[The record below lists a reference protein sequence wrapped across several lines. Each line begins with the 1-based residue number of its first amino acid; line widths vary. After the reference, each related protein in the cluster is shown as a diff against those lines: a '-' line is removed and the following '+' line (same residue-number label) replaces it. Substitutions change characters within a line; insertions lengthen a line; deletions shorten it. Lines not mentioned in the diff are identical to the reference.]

1 MLQIVIFNHIYG
13 SDSKFKAWQILRLL
27 KGSRNNRTYLGM
39 WSVHCAFRGSVLSE
53 FGAECEVNKRWK
65 NETPVGNLREG
76 LYLVEKELKAHSIL
90 LWASPVA
97 LVVKNL
103 PTIETDAR
111 DARLPPGSG
120 RFPRVGNSNSLQYSC
135 GENFMGRGAWQ
146 ATDGGVTK
154 SQTWLATEHT
164 HTPPFYKGREVLQI
178 KIRLERVSVKLS
190 FTWLF
195 LHKSRYSFP
204 ELSQSKSLSYHI
216 AGTEESG
223 AQKAE

>member
-1 MLQIVIFNHIYG
+1 ML
-13 SDSKFKAWQILRLL
+13 R
-27 KGSRNNRTYLGM
+27 
-39 WSVHCAFRGSVLSE
+39 VHCAIRGSVLSE

-76 LYLVEKELKAHSIL
+76 LYFVGKELNAHSIL
-90 LWASPVA
+90 LLWDSLVA

-103 PTIETDAR
+103 PTNEADAR
-111 DARLPPGSG
+111 DASLLPGSG
-120 RFPRVGNSNSLQYSC
+120 RFPRGGNSNSLQYSC

-146 ATDGGVTK
+146 ATDGGVAK

-164 HTPPFYKGREVLQI
+164 HTSPFYKGREVLQI
-178 KIRLERVSVKLS
+178 KIRLERVSVKPS
-190 FTWLF
+190 FTGLS

-204 ELSQSKSLSYHI
+204 EVSQSKSLSYHI
-216 AGTEESG
+216 AGTEESR